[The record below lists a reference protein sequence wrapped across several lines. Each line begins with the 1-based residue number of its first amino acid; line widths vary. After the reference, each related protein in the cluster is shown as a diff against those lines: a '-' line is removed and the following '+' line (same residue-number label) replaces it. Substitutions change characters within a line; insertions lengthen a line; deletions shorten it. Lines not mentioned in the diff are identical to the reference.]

1 MSSSF
6 ELRPATAADA
16 AAIAPLLTELGY
28 PTAAADVPARL
39 ERTVADGGAVLIAID
54 GDTPLGV
61 IALTSYQVLH
71 APGPVGYITALVTA
85 PAARGRGVGRAMV
98 DAAKAWA
105 EARGC
110 VRLAVGSAEH
120 RADAHA
126 FYPRCGMPYSG
137 RRFATALP
145 ARP

>member
-1 MSSSF
+1 MTSTF
-6 ELRPATAADA
+6 TLRPATAADA

-28 PTAAADVPARL
+28 PTTAADIPARL
-39 ERTVADGGAVLIAID
+39 ERTIADGGAVLIAVD

-61 IALTSYQVLH
+61 IALTWYHVLH

-98 DAAKAWA
+98 DAAKEWA

-110 VRLAVGSAEH
+110 VRLAVGSAER

-137 RRFATALP
+137 RRFATTLP
-145 ARP
+145 ASP